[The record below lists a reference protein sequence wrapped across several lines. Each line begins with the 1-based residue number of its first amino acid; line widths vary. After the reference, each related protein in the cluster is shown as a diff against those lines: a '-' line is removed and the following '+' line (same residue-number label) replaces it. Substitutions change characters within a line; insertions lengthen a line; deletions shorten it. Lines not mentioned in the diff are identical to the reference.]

1 MDFHSLVAISG
12 LFGLG
17 ILHGVGP
24 DHLAALGTLATRR
37 GNLREAISVAV
48 RFGAGHAAL
57 LAVGAGLALG
67 IGLVI
72 PEAFERAAEI
82 FGGSVVALL
91 GLAALVDA
99 LGLRVHSHEHGSAGG
114 SHDHLHVH
122 VGPGRHDPSTHGMHR
137 HGATLIGA
145 LLAVSGLRGLLLLL
159 PAAAAGSAWVVGAS
173 VAAFGLGVMASMV
186 GAALLGV
193 LTGRLGEMA
202 GIRTGP
208 RVVRGLVGGASF
220 CIGAAWIAIAW

>member
-1 MDFHSLVAISG
+1 MDFHAIAAISG

-37 GNLREAISVAV
+37 GDLKEAIGVAI

-67 IGLVI
+67 VGFVI

-99 LGLRVHSHEHGSAGG
+99 LGLRIHSHSHTHGEHD
-114 SHDHLHVH
+114 HQHLHVH
-122 VGPGRHDPSTHGMHR
+122 VGPVRHDLHVGHR

-159 PAAAAGSAWVVGAS
+159 PAATAGSTWVIGAS
-173 VAAFGLGVMASMV
+173 VASFGLGVMASMV
-186 GAALLGV
+186 AAAVFGV
-193 LTGRLGEMA
+193 ATARLGA
-202 GIRTGP
+202 KVGISAGP
-208 RVVRGLVGGASF
+208 RLLRGLVGGASF
-220 CIGAAWIAIAW
+220 CVGAAWIVIAW

>member
-1 MDFHSLVAISG
+1 MDFHAVVAISG

-17 ILHGVGP
+17 ILHGIGP
-24 DHLAALGTLATRR
+24 DHLAALGTLATRK
-37 GNLREAISVAV
+37 GDLKEAIAVAI

-57 LAVGAGLALG
+57 LAIGAGLALG
-67 IGLVI
+67 VGFVI

-99 LGLRVHSHEHGSAGG
+99 LGLRIHSH
-114 SHDHLHVH
+114 SHDHAGHDHQHLHVH
-122 VGPGRHDPSTHGMHR
+122 VGPVRHDLAAHVGHR

-159 PAAAAGSAWVVGAS
+159 PAAAAGSTWVIGAS

-186 GAALLGV
+186 GAAVVGV
-193 LTGRLGEMA
+193 ATARLGA
-202 GIRTGP
+202 KVGISAGP
-208 RVVRGLVGGASF
+208 RLLRGLVGGASF
-220 CIGAAWIAIAW
+220 CVGAAWIAIAW

>member
-1 MDFHSLVAISG
+1 MDFHSVVAVAG

-24 DHLAALGTLATRR
+24 DHLAALGTLASRR
-37 GNLREAISVAV
+37 GDLREAIGVAV

-57 LAVGAGLALG
+57 LAVGAALALG
-67 IGLVI
+67 IGFVI

-99 LGLRVHSHEHGSAGG
+99 LGLRVHSH
-114 SHDHLHVH
+114 SHDHGDDGHEHLHVH
-122 VGPGRHDPSTHGMHR
+122 VGPIRHELSSHVAHR

-186 GAALLGV
+186 GAAFLGV
-193 LTGRLGEMA
+193 AAAKLGRTA
-202 GIRTGP
+202 GIHTGP
-208 RVVRGLVGGASF
+208 RVLRGLIGGASF
-220 CIGAAWIAIAW
+220 CVGAAWIAIAW